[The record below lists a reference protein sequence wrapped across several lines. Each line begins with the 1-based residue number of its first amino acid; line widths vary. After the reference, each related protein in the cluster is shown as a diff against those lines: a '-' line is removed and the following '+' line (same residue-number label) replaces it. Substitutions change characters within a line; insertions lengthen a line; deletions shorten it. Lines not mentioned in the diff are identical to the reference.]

1 MLTRRTFIGTTLGAG
16 AALVAGA
23 PPVIAQR
30 KRMIVDSQVHL
41 WKANSPDW
49 PWAPGARPQLPEPF
63 TLERILPLMEKGRR
77 RSRRHRSAEPE
88 QPE

>member
-16 AALVAGA
+16 AALAAGA
-23 PPVIAQR
+23 PPIIAQR

-63 TLERILPLMEKGRR
+63 TLERNSAADGRGRR